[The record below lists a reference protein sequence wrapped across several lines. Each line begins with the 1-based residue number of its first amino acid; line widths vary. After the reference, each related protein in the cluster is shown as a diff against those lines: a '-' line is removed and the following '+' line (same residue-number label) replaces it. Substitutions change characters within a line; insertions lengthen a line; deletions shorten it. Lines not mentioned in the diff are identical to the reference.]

1 MGLRIKKPPGW
12 WISYFAV
19 AVIADRSN
27 LKEKGFLSAHGSGD
41 TAHHDRKAQKR
52 GLEGSQD
59 S

>member
-27 LKEKGFLSAHGSGD
+27 LKEKGFLLAHS
-41 TAHHDRKAQKR
+41 
-52 GLEGSQD
+52 
-59 S
+59 